1 MLVIPAVDIRGGRC
15 VRLVRG
21 KPDAEKVFSNDPVEA
36 AVRWE
41 EEGARYLH
49 IIDLDGAFEGAP
61 INICVIKNI
70 ISSITIPA
78 QVGGGVRSDE
88 TVEHLL
94 ELGVS
99 RVILGTRA
107 LDSPDW
113 VGELCEK
120 FPGRIVASVDCIEGK
135 VAVKGWTV
143 VADTLAT
150 DLIEHLSKVPLAAI
164 IYTDTSRDGTLTGPH
179 FEQIAAVARTTTI
192 PVIAAGGVT
201 TIEDVRGLAEMDLE
215 GVIIGRALY
224 EGTISLKE
232 ANQVVAGIGR

>member
-143 VADTLAT
+143 VADILAT